1 MKGKILMVV
10 TSHERIDEDHPT
22 GLWLEEFAVP
32 YDRFRAEGFDVTV
45 ASPRGGAT
53 PVDPVSEP
61 KPEDAERWADAR
73 RALRET
79 RRTDEVA
86 AAPFAALFLPGG
98 HGTMF
103 DLPDDGALQDLI
115 VEFLDAG
122 KVVAA
127 ICHGP
132 AALVNLRT
140 AGGRPLV
147 AGRTLTAF
155 TDAEEREVGLAER
168 MPFLLET
175 TLRERGAR
183 FVAGPNWSDH
193 VERDGRLITGQ
204 NPQSSASAAQ
214 GVLAELERA
223 VSPASAE
230 APAPAG

>member
-53 PVDPVSEP
+53 PVDPLSEP
-61 KPEDAERWADAR
+61 KREDAERWDEAR

-86 AAPFAALFLPGG
+86 SAPFAALFLPGG

-155 TDAEEREVGLAER
+155 TAQRN
-168 MPFLLET
+168 
-175 TLRERGAR
+175 AR
-183 FVAGPNWSDH
+183 WGSP
-193 VERDGRLITGQ
+193 
-204 NPQSSASAAQ
+204 SACRSCSRPRCAN
-214 GVLAELERA
+214 GG
-223 VSPASAE
+223 PASWPGRTGPTTWSAT
-230 APAPAG
+230 GG